1 MKKKSAY
8 NYSWLFVS
16 VVALHLH
23 FPVWGFNQL
32 WIVQRYGIYYWKKS
46 ACRWTSVVPTC
57 IIQEMRRMRIQFS
70 SVQSFSRVRPFA
82 TPWIAARHASL
93 CITNSQSSLRL
104 TSMGVGDGQGGVL
117 RFMGSQ
123 RVGHDWVTELNWT
136 ELNSHSPHFL
146 RLIYLVKFVNSNK
159 KNKECCSS
167 FSHTKGFLWAHCSL
181 PPSARLAGD
190 SGWWK
195 QDKPWVLGYNGAS
208 RELRCISQE

>member
-104 TSMGVGDGQGGVL
+104 TSMGVGDGQGGL
-117 RFMGSQ
+117 ACCGSWG
-123 RVGHDWVTELNWT
+123 REGSDTTERLNWT
-136 ELNSHSPHFL
+136 ELQL
-146 RLIYLVKFVNSNK
+146 Y
-159 KNKECCSS
+159 
-167 FSHTKGFLWAHCSL
+167 TTM
-181 PPSARLAGD
+181 D
-190 SGWWK
+190 
-195 QDKPWVLGYNGAS
+195 
-208 RELRCISQE
+208 